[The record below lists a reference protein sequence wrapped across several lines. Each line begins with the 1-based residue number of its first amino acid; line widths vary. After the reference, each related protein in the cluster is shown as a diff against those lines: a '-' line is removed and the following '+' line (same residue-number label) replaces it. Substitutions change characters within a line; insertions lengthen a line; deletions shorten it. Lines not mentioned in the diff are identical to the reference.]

1 MANFTSSSSS
11 LSDDPIISAAADTG
25 GCSSSEAAIDEAFED
40 ACSICLEPFTT
51 QDPSTVTSC
60 KHEYHLQCIL
70 EWSQRSKEC
79 PICWQLLVLKDPAC
93 QELLAAVEI
102 ERCLRSRNTSSAAS
116 SNLPLLVDFDVEQDS
131 FSDDSDFD
139 EHIMQHFAAAAS
151 RAHYLRRRER
161 QRSSGQGPSQFL
173 VFTSPT
179 NLPTAQQTQSSSDEC
194 QDVYNG
200 LSGANSPTCLMTP
213 EPLPSVVPP
222 VVNVVSSSAVNGDIP
237 SKPRVL
243 FRQPPTDAPR
253 APSEVSSF
261 SESIKSKWVAAS
273 ARYKE
278 SISKSTRGI
287 KEKLLARNNS
297 VKELSKGVQKE
308 MHAGIAGVARMIE
321 RLDLTSKR
329 TGASSPVSDLRP
341 GASDFSLKGKAMQEN
356 IIAQALEKRSEE
368 IALAT
373 SLDVSSHVSCTVP
386 SRLDVLHVQRG
397 H

>member
-179 NLPTAQQTQSSSDEC
+179 NLPTAQQTNLLQT
-194 QDVYNG
+194 N
-200 LSGANSPTCLMTP
+200 AK
-213 EPLPSVVPP
+213 
-222 VVNVVSSSAVNGDIP
+222 I
-237 SKPRVL
+237 VL

-386 SRLDVLHVQRG
+386 SRLDVLHVQVQKP
-397 H
+397 